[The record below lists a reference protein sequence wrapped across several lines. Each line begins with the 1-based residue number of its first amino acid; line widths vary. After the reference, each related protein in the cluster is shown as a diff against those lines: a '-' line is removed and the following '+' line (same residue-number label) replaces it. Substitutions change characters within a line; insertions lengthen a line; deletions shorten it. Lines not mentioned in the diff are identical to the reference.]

1 VATRRSGSSPAEIL
15 RYSTVLPMR
24 RQAAIITA
32 TSADPRR
39 QPFMLELHRQIRSM
53 QNAVQWYLCVDGPRE
68 HGLPKAIRNDTGAHI
83 LHTDRPYGTAVARN
97 YALQHVDEDYVTTV
111 DDDDLLVEGGIEARV
126 DALLSDRTIGW
137 SAGTMRWL
145 RAAGHEEK
153 LSQLSGVGAKEPGD
167 VWRSWSDPQGPHA
180 LFPTTLMIRTELLR
194 AVGGWQGIPYGEDLG
209 MMMAVTSVARG
220 LVLDQDVYI
229 CREHAH
235 QTTTTNEL
243 KAVERQT
250 RASVW
255 QRGHDQLRALEA
267 PYFKSFGRTEQ
278 GA

>member
-1 VATRRSGSSPAEIL
+1 MSA
-15 RYSTVLPMR
+15 
-24 RQAAIITA
+24 QAAVVTA
-32 TSADPRR
+32 TSVDPRR
-39 QPFMLELHRQIRSM
+39 HAFMLELHRQLGSM
-53 QNAVQWYLCVDGPRE
+53 KDVAQWYLCVDGPRE
-68 HGLPKAIRNDTGAHI
+68 HDLPQAIRNDTGVYI
-83 LHTDRPYGTAVARN
+83 LRTDRPYGTAVARN
-97 YALQHVDEDYVTTV
+97 YALQHVEEDHVTTV
-111 DDDDLLVEGGIEARV
+111 DDDDLLVAGGIEARV
-126 DALLSDRTIGW
+126 GALMADPTIGW

-153 LSQLSGVGAKEPGD
+153 LTQLAGVGMKEPGD

-235 QTTTTNEL
+235 QTTATPEL
-243 KAVERQT
+243 QAAEQNT
-250 RASVW
+250 RATVW
-255 QRGHDQLRALEA
+255 QRGHDQLRTREA
-267 PYFKSFGRTEQ
+267 AYATILSRAEQ
-278 GA
+278 AEHP